1 MGKKKKPRLIEL
13 KKRQQV
19 KLLSKT
25 DAKFAFQANQPE
37 EVESNTLE
45 KFISNLEF
53 GLVFNTMSLLEKMM
67 VQLMAKDILNANKNM
82 EDSSGLQMLQ
92 LEIFQKKVFQMMKF
106 KNPCFYFFTIFFK
119 IKVLF
124 INENSNFFNLKF

>member
-67 VQLMAKDILNANKNM
+67 VQLMAKDILNADKNM

-106 KNPCFYFFTIFFK
+106 KNPCFYFFY
-119 IKVLF
+119 
-124 INENSNFFNLKF
+124 NFFQDQGTFYKRKFKLF

>member
-53 GLVFNTMSLLEKMM
+53 GLVFNTMSLLGKMM

-106 KNPCFYFFTIFFK
+106 KNPCFYFFLQFFTRSRYF
-119 IKVLF
+119 L
-124 INENSNFFNLKF
+124 